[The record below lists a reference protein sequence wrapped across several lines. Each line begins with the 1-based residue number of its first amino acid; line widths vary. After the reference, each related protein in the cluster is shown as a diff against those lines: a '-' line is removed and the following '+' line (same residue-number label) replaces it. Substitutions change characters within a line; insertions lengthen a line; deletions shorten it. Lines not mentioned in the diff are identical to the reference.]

1 MEKQKADALIT
12 EYLPKIYGF
21 AYKKSFSYDE
31 TEELAAEMTAEVYK
45 SMLRSEDIY
54 NVDGYVWRICEHVY
68 SKYVANVKKQA
79 GVSLDTIGE
88 LPYEQQFDEEDDG
101 QVDILRREVAFLSA
115 ARREIV
121 FLFYYKNEPIK
132 QIAARLGLP
141 EGTVKWHLNKA
152 RNELKEGLKM
162 ERRIGKLGISPVIA
176 TNLGH
181 NGNPGSNAATE
192 YYLGDKLN
200 LNIAYSCYHEPK
212 NVTEIA
218 EELGVVP
225 AYIEDKV
232 EFLESNGFLVRTKDD
247 RFTTYVLFSPRTWS
261 KERVDAELGFKQ
273 RIAQRLAKE
282 YVPAVIAAA
291 REMKDVYIPGGNR
304 ELFEAAAVFYA
315 ISEKVDIG
323 AADRV
328 DISRYFIKT
337 AAGGSFIANADLKS
351 KCEDP
356 YYVMRHK
363 GDYMCC
369 GAMTRISNKYAG
381 VSSKAWDTR
390 FDSRKGGWKNNLT
403 ADYDHLYEYITGRLA
418 DEKANAEKLGR
429 LKERG
434 FIGKNGEV
442 NVMIAKSTLESFCA
456 AIPAPDKKLTEGFAE
471 SALEN
476 ALNKAKQYPP
486 QMHDLIVYYNSNPV
500 RTDCAIAMMVLDI
513 LYSDGTFKPL
523 TKREKITANLIM
535 FADKLPG

>member
-1 MEKQKADALIT
+1 MEKERADALIT

-21 AYKKSFSYDE
+21 ACKKAFSYDE
-31 TEELAAEMTAEVYK
+31 SEELAAQMTAEVYG
-45 SMLRSEDIY
+45 SFLARDEIY
-54 NVDGYVWRICEHVY
+54 NVEGYVWRICEHTY
-68 SKYVANVKKQA
+68 ARYVADVKKHA
-79 GVSLDTIGE
+79 GVSIDSIGE
-88 LPYEQQFDEEDDG
+88 LPYEQQFDSCEDDMP
-101 QVDILRREVAFLSA
+101 DILRREVAFLSA

-121 FLFYYKNEPIK
+121 FRFYYKNEPIK
-132 QIAARLGLP
+132 QIAARMSLP

-162 ERRIGKLGISPVIA
+162 ERKIGKLGISPVTA
-176 TNLGH
+176 MNLGH
-181 NGNPGSNAATE
+181 DGNPGSNAGTE

-218 EELGVVP
+218 EELGVAP

-282 YVPAVIAAA
+282 YAPAVIAAA
-291 REMKDVYIPGGNR
+291 REMKDVYTPGGNR

-337 AAGGSFIANADLKS
+337 AAGGSFIANAVLES
-351 KCEDP
+351 ECEDP
-356 YYVMRHK
+356 DYVMQHK
-363 GDYMCC
+363 GDYVCC
-369 GAMTRISNKYAG
+369 GAMTRFSSKYAG
-381 VSSKAWDTR
+381 VASKAWDTR

-418 DEKANAEKLGR
+418 DKKANAEKLGR
-429 LKERG
+429 LKDRG

-456 AIPAPDKKLTEGFAE
+456 AIPAPDKKLAEEFAE

-486 QMHDLIVYYNSNPV
+486 QMQDLIVYYNSNPV
-500 RTDCAIAMMVLDI
+500 RTDCAMMVLDI

-523 TKREKITANLIM
+523 AERERVAANLIM
-535 FADKLPG
+535 FSDVLPE